1 MSEKLYSIPEVA
13 HMVQSA
19 YEWEEFREVSEEVV
33 SDWIA
38 SMYGNTWTQY
48 FTLEEAQEIV
58 NVARNNGWNF
68 Y

>member
-13 HMVQSA
+13 RMIQSA
-19 YEWEEFREVSEEVV
+19 YEWEEFREVPEQVV

-38 SMYGNTWTQY
+38 EMYGWEKY

>member
-1 MSEKLYSIPEVA
+1 MTEKLYSIPEVA

-19 YEWEEFREVSEEVV
+19 YEWEEFREVPEQVV
-33 SDWIA
+33 SDWIG
-38 SMYGNTWTQY
+38 SVYGWEKY
-48 FTLEEAQEIV
+48 FTRDEAEEIV